1 MDCIACGKPISITA
15 KFCGK
20 CGAPVKRSAKPAEE
34 PVANN
39 LDSEPT
45 QVLAYQDIENGQV
58 DEMTFKLSPPDLMPD
73 LREINLELPVQVT
86 EPFVAPPVPMPTH
99 TAAPLVKDNVTPSDT
114 ESLQSLQSLE
124 QTQQE
129 IKKTLEKHSLLLD
142 FISLT
147 SQQQSHLQ
155 TQPNPLESL
164 VTQVAQQQTSLQSQ
178 LTQLAALISQT
189 EVKQHNQR
197 LPDEFKLQLEKQ
209 KIEIHKLMAQS
220 LGQNNENLKD
230 DQHEVIEHLEKHIE
244 AYHQAAQLSLEKN
257 MGALA
262 AGMSELK
269 SQMQSVQKKM
279 VEKTPTKSTSA
290 AASDGDS
297 FMIFIIGLL
306 CGLTVVI
313 SSLAIY
319 NFLSH
324 ETQKNESPMKTEAA
338 DKHAAPAEEKPAPAA
353 DKPGEA
359 DKHEAPAKDK
369 SH

>member
-20 CGAPVKRSAKPAEE
+20 CGAPAKRSAKPAEA
-34 PVANN
+34 PVVNEVN
-39 LDSEPT
+39 SELNAA
-45 QVLAYQDIENGQV
+45 LAYQDIEAGQI
-58 DEMTFKLSPPDLMPD
+58 DEMTFKLSPPEHMPD
-73 LREINLELPVQVT
+73 MRDIDLDLPAQVAEPLIEI
-86 EPFVAPPVPMPTH
+86 
-99 TAAPLVKDNVTPSDT
+99 VTPATTPAPAPASIPND
-114 ESLQSLQSLE
+114 SLAPIDSVQLQALE
-124 QTQQE
+124 QAQQE

-155 TQPNPLESL
+155 NQPNPLESL

-178 LTQLAALISQT
+178 LTQLAALISKS
-189 EVKQHNQR
+189 EVQQHNQR

-269 SQMQSVQKKM
+269 SQLQSVQKKM
-279 VEKTPTKSTSA
+279 VEKNPTKSTSS

-324 ETQKNESPMKTEAA
+324 DNTKNESPVKAESS
-338 DKHAAPAEEKPAPAA
+338 DKHAAPAEEKPSPAA
-353 DKPGEA
+353 DKQGDA
-359 DKHEAPAKDK
+359 DKHEAPAKEK

>member
-1 MDCIACGKPISITA
+1 
-15 KFCGK
+15 
-20 CGAPVKRSAKPAEE
+20 
-34 PVANN
+34 
-39 LDSEPT
+39 
-45 QVLAYQDIENGQV
+45 
-58 DEMTFKLSPPDLMPD
+58 
-73 LREINLELPVQVT
+73 
-86 EPFVAPPVPMPTH
+86 
-99 TAAPLVKDNVTPSDT
+99 
-114 ESLQSLQSLE
+114 
-124 QTQQE
+124 
-129 IKKTLEKHSLLLD
+129 
-142 FISLT
+142 LT

-178 LTQLAALISQT
+178 LTQLAALISKS
-189 EVKQHNQR
+189 EVQQHNQR

-269 SQMQSVQKKM
+269 SQLQSVQKKM
-279 VEKTPTKSTSA
+279 VEKTPTKSTSSA
-290 AASDGDS
+290 TSDGDS

-324 ETQKNESPMKTEAA
+324 DNTKNESPVKAEAS
-338 DKHAAPAEEKPAPAA
+338 DKHAAPAEEKLSPAA
-353 DKPGEA
+353 DKQGDA
-359 DKHEAPAKDK
+359 DKHEAPAKEK

>member
-20 CGAPVKRSAKPAEE
+20 CGAPVKRSAKPVDA
-34 PVANN
+34 PVV
-39 LDSEPT
+39 SEVPT
-45 QVLAYQDIENGQV
+45 APNSTVSYQDKETHQV
-58 DEMTFKLSPPDLMPD
+58 DEMTFKLSPPDHLPD
-73 LREINLELPVQVT
+73 MRDINLDLPVQVT
-86 EPFVAPPVPMPTH
+86 VAVATAPIAEPEPEPATESLAKDLAPPV
-99 TAAPLVKDNVTPSDT
+99 
-114 ESLQSLQSLE
+114 ESEQLQDIE

-155 TQPNPLESL
+155 SQPNPLESL
-164 VTQVAQQQTSLQSQ
+164 VAQVAEQQTSLQSQ
-178 LTQLAALISQT
+178 LTQLAALISQN
-189 EVKQHNQR
+189 EVQQHSQR
-197 LPDEFKLQLEKQ
+197 MPDEFKLQLEKQ

-244 AYHQAAQLSLEKN
+244 AYHQAAQQSFEKN

-269 SQMQSVQKKM
+269 SQLQSVQKKM
-279 VEKTPTKSTSA
+279 AEKTFSKSSTS
-290 AASDGDS
+290 STGDGDS

-324 ETQKNESPMKTEAA
+324 ENTKTEPPAKTDAA
-338 DKHAAPAEEKPAPAA
+338 DKHALRS
-353 DKPGEA
+353 
-359 DKHEAPAKDK
+359 K
-369 SH
+369 ST

>member
-1 MDCIACGKPISITA
+1 
-15 KFCGK
+15 
-20 CGAPVKRSAKPAEE
+20 
-34 PVANN
+34 
-39 LDSEPT
+39 
-45 QVLAYQDIENGQV
+45 
-58 DEMTFKLSPPDLMPD
+58 MTFKLSPPDHIPD
-73 LREINLELPVQVT
+73 MRNIDLDLPAQVT
-86 EPFVAPPVPMPTH
+86 ELLIEVDAPATEQAYAPAPAPM
-99 TAAPLVKDNVTPSDT
+99 AKDTLMPIDGQQ
-114 ESLQSLQSLE
+114 LQPLE
-124 QTQQE
+124 QAQQE

-155 TQPNPLESL
+155 TQPNPLEPL
-164 VTQVAQQQTSLQSQ
+164 VAQVAQQQTSLQSQ
-178 LTQLAALISQT
+178 ITQLAALISQN
-189 EVKQHNQR
+189 EVKQHSQR
-197 LPDEFKLQLEKQ
+197 MPDEFKLQLEKQ
-209 KIEIHKLMAQS
+209 KIELHKLMAQS

-230 DQHEVIEHLEKHIE
+230 DQHEVIDHLEKHIE
-244 AYHQAAQLSLEKN
+244 AYHQAAQLSFEKN

-269 SQMQSVQKKM
+269 SQMQSVQKKLL
-279 VEKTPTKSTSA
+279 EKTPVKSTSSGT
-290 AASDGDS
+290 SDSDS

-353 DKPGEA
+353 DKQGET

>member
-20 CGAPVKRSAKPAEE
+20 CGAPVKRSATPLDE
-34 PVANN
+34 PLV
-39 LDSEPT
+39 SEVNSDPT
-45 QVLAYQDIENGQV
+45 AVLASQNMETNQV
-58 DEMTFKLSPPDLMPD
+58 DEMTFKLSPPDHIPELRD
-73 LREINLELPVQVT
+73 LNLDLPVQMA
-86 EPFVAPPVPMPTH
+86 EPLLA
-99 TAAPLVKDNVTPSDT
+99 TPSPEHTPAHAPTPLAKSTLTPVDG
-114 ESLQSLQSLE
+114 EHNQSLE

-155 TQPNPLESL
+155 TQPNPLEAL
-164 VTQVAQQQTSLQSQ
+164 VSQVAEQQTSLQRQ
-178 LTQLAALISQT
+178 LTQLAALISQN
-189 EVKQHNQR
+189 EVQQHSQR

-209 KIEIHKLMAQS
+209 KIEIHKLFAQS

-230 DQHEVIEHLEKHIE
+230 DQHEVIDHLEKHIE
-244 AYHQAAQLSLEKN
+244 AYHQAAQQSLEKN

-262 AGMSELK
+262 AGMGELK
-269 SQMQSVQKKM
+269 SQLLALQKKNAD
-279 VEKTPTKSTSA
+279 KTPAKLAGSGN
-290 AASDGDS
+290 SDGDS

-324 ETQKNESPMKTEAA
+324 ETTKTASPSKTEAA
-338 DKHAAPAEEKPAPAA
+338 DKHDAHADEKPATT
-353 DKPGEA
+353 A
-359 DKHEAPAKDK
+359 DKHGETDKPEVPAKDK
-369 SH
+369 PH